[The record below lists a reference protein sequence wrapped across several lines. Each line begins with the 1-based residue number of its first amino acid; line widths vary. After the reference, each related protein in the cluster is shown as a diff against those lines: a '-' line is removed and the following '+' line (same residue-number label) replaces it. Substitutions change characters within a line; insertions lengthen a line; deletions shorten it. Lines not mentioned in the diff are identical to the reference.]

1 MVLELRGAL
10 RRYDLPIVAADV
22 RREPLGGAVV
32 SNRVQPVQ
40 PGDPRR
46 VGPYRIVGRLGSGG
60 MGTVYAALTA
70 TGERVAVKVVHPGQA
85 ADDEFRARF
94 RREVQLSQ
102 RVTGPCLVP
111 VRDADAQ
118 AATPWLVT
126 PYVSGLTLGEH
137 VTANGPL
144 SGGRLYALATGT
156 AAALAAVH
164 AQGVIHRDVKPQNV
178 ILAPSGPQV
187 LDFGIAHALDGTSVT
202 RTGVMTGTP
211 GWISPE
217 HYRTGAVGSP
227 GDVFA
232 WGALLAYAATGR
244 PPFGGGAADAVA
256 FRVMQA
262 EPDLDGIPTSLR
274 PLVAKALSKDPSD
287 RPSAAELAGECT
299 ELLSAQATAVLISGE
314 QQPTLISELVSA
326 HWDLTPEAEPVWPT
340 PPARN
345 NRTRLYLMVA
355 VTAAVLGSV
364 GGALAAASQSSN
376 AAHSQAPT
384 PSSHTS
390 AATAT
395 AAAQQSTSRATSP
408 ATVSPSTPATSP
420 TPQRASAPSPAYTR
434 SDNAQPNVDEWAA
447 ARLPAT
453 SAEKTAAG
461 HLITDAE
468 PLLRG
473 QQYMGDTVTVTFNP
487 AAQTMFVTFGPGIYP
502 EGQDYREDTEFTDI
516 VRGLMFG
523 SCSEAQQ
530 NFGNDSAWPYGRAVL
545 VYRESMASP
554 TIVDY
559 REVTHI
565 DSCRV

>member
-1 MVLELRGAL
+1 M
-10 RRYDLPIVAADV
+10 
-22 RREPLGGAVV
+22 
-32 SNRVQPVQ
+32 SNHVQPVQ

-46 VGPYRIVGRLGSGG
+46 VGPYRVVGRLGSGG
-60 MGTVYAALTA
+60 MGMVYAALTA
-70 TGERVAVKVVHPGQA
+70 TGERVAIKVVHPAQA

-102 RVTGPCLVP
+102 RVTAPCLVP
-111 VRDADAQ
+111 VRDADTQ

-126 PYVSGLTLGEH
+126 PYIPGLTLDRH

-144 SGGRLYALATGT
+144 SGGRLYALAAST

-178 ILAPSGPQV
+178 ILAPSGPQM

-244 PPFGGGAADAVA
+244 LPFGGGAADAVA

-262 EPDLDGIPTSLR
+262 EPDLDGVPASLR
-274 PLVAKALSKDPSD
+274 RLVEKALSKEPSE
-287 RPSAAELAGECT
+287 RPSAAELAGECS
-299 ELLSAQATAVLISGE
+299 ELLAAQATAVLTADD
-314 QQPTLISELVSA
+314 QQPTLISDLVSA
-326 HWDLTPEAEPVWPT
+326 HWDLTPEAEPTWPT
-340 PPARN
+340 PPRRN
-345 NRTRLYLMVA
+345 SRTRLYLTVA
-355 VTAAVLGSV
+355 VAAAVLGSL
-364 GGALAAASQSSN
+364 GGAFAAASQSSN
-376 AAHSQAPT
+376 TARSHSSA
-384 PSSHTS
+384 PSSPTS
-390 AATAT
+390 TASATT
-395 AAAQQSTSRATSP
+395 AAQQSTPRTTSP
-408 ATVSPSTPATSP
+408 AAASPSAPATSQSP
-420 TPQRASAPSPAYTR
+420 QPRAGTPLPAYTR

-453 SAEKTAAG
+453 SAEKTAAE
-461 HLITDAE
+461 HLITDAA
-468 PLLRG
+468 PVLRG

-487 AAQTMFVTFGPGIYP
+487 AAQSMFVTFGPGIYP
-502 EGQDYREDTEFTDI
+502 EGQDYRDDTGFTDI

-530 NFGNDSAWPYGRAVL
+530 NFGNDTAWPYGRAVL

>member
-1 MVLELRGAL
+1 
-10 RRYDLPIVAADV
+10 
-22 RREPLGGAVV
+22 
-32 SNRVQPVQ
+32 
-40 PGDPRR
+40 
-46 VGPYRIVGRLGSGG
+46 

-70 TGERVAVKVVHPGQA
+70 AGERVAVKVVHPAQA

-111 VRDADAQ
+111 ARDADTE
-118 AATPWLVT
+118 AATPWLAT
-126 PYVSGLTLGEH
+126 PYVPGPTLDGH

-144 SGGRLYALATGT
+144 SGGRLYALAAGT

-164 AQGVIHRDVKPQNV
+164 AQGVVHRDVKPQNV

-227 GDVFA
+227 SDVFA
-232 WGALLAYAATGR
+232 WGALLAYAATSR
-244 PPFGGGAADAVA
+244 LPFGGGAADAVA

-262 EPDLDGIPTSLR
+262 EPDLDGLPTDLR
-274 PLVAKALSKDPSD
+274 RLVEEALSKEPSE

-299 ELLSAQATAVLISGE
+299 ELLAAQATAVLTPND
-314 QQPTLISELVSA
+314 QQPTLISDLVSA
-326 HWDLTPEAEPVWPT
+326 RWDLPPEAEPAWPT
-340 PPARN
+340 PPGRN
-345 NRTRLYLMVA
+345 SRTRLYLTVA
-355 VTAAVLGSV
+355 VAAAVLGSL
-364 GGALAAASQSSN
+364 GGALAAASQASN
-376 AAHSQAPT
+376 VARGQAPA

-395 AAAQQSTSRATSP
+395 TASQQSAPRKASPAAA
-408 ATVSPSTPATSP
+408 SPSASAPSQTSQQPAG
-420 TPQRASAPSPAYTR
+420 APSPAYTR

-447 ARLPAT
+447 ARLPT
-453 SAEKTAAG
+453 TPAEKTAAQR
-461 HLITDAE
+461 LITDAA
-468 PLLRG
+468 PVLQG
-473 QQYMGDTVTVTFNP
+473 QQYLGDTVTVTFNP

-502 EGQDYREDTEFTDI
+502 EGQDYRDDIGFTDI

-530 NFGNDSAWPYGRAVL
+530 NFGNDTAWPYGRAVL